1 MTAAASARWPGYAA
15 VRRNLRQAATWRKRQ
30 RPKMISVIY
39 TDENERELAEFITRS
54 LEGLDI
60 ERFEW
65 MALAADIGRGEVLT
79 GYYKSGVQ
87 DKLLA
92 ALHIMSDGLY
102 GIVDANFDRLMR
114 DHGYDAPDESGEDKD
129 VF

>member
-1 MTAAASARWPGYAA
+1 
-15 VRRNLRQAATWRKRQ
+15 
-30 RPKMISVIY
+30 MISVIY
-39 TDENERELAEFITRS
+39 TDENECELAAFLTRVF
-54 LEGLDI
+54 EGI
-60 ERFEW
+60 NAERFKW
-65 MALAADIGRGEVLT
+65 VALAADYGGGEVLT

-102 GIVDANFDRLMR
+102 GIMDANFDRLMR
-114 DHGYDAPDESGEDKD
+114 DHGYDAPDESGEDED

>member
-1 MTAAASARWPGYAA
+1 
-15 VRRNLRQAATWRKRQ
+15 
-30 RPKMISVIY
+30 MISVIY
-39 TDENERELAEFITRS
+39 TDENEREVAEFLARS
-54 LEGLDI
+54 LEGLDVA
-60 ERFEW
+60 RFGW
-65 MALAADIGRGEVLT
+65 LALAADIGGGEVLT

-102 GIVDANFDRLMR
+102 GIVDANFDRLMS

>member
-1 MTAAASARWPGYAA
+1 
-15 VRRNLRQAATWRKRQ
+15 
-30 RPKMISVIY
+30 MISVIY
-39 TDENERELAEFITRS
+39 TDENERELAEFLTRS

-114 DHGYDAPDESGEDKD
+114 DHGYDAPDESGEDED
-129 VF
+129 VFLPQGPRGGPFCESIYFITIRARARFQRFVRA

>member
-1 MTAAASARWPGYAA
+1 
-15 VRRNLRQAATWRKRQ
+15 
-30 RPKMISVIY
+30 MISAIY
-39 TDENERELAEFITRS
+39 TDENEREVAEYLTRS
-54 LEGLDI
+54 LEGLDV
-60 ERFEW
+60 
-65 MALAADIGRGEVLT
+65 AT

-114 DHGYDAPDESGEDKD
+114 DHGYDAPDESGEDED

>member
-1 MTAAASARWPGYAA
+1 
-15 VRRNLRQAATWRKRQ
+15 
-30 RPKMISVIY
+30 MISVIY
-39 TDENERELAEFITRS
+39 TDENEREVAEFLTRS
-54 LEGLDI
+54 LEGLDVA
-60 ERFEW
+60 RFGW
-65 MALAADIGRGEVLT
+65 LALVTDIGGGEVLT

-114 DHGYDAPDESGEDKD
+114 DHGYEAPDENEESEDM
-129 VF
+129 F

>member
-1 MTAAASARWPGYAA
+1 
-15 VRRNLRQAATWRKRQ
+15 
-30 RPKMISVIY
+30 MISVIY
-39 TDENERELAEFITRS
+39 TDENEREVAEFLTRS
-54 LEGLDI
+54 LEGLDVA
-60 ERFEW
+60 RFGW
-65 MALAADIGRGEVLT
+65 LALAADIGGGEVLT

-87 DKLLA
+87 DKLLV

-114 DHGYDAPDESGEDKD
+114 DHGYDAPDESGGDKD

>member
-1 MTAAASARWPGYAA
+1 
-15 VRRNLRQAATWRKRQ
+15 
-30 RPKMISVIY
+30 MISVIY
-39 TDENERELAEFITRS
+39 TDENERELAEFLTRS

-114 DHGYDAPDESGEDKD
+114 DHGYDAPDESGEDED
-129 VF
+129 VL

>member
-1 MTAAASARWPGYAA
+1 
-15 VRRNLRQAATWRKRQ
+15 
-30 RPKMISVIY
+30 MISVIY
-39 TDENERELAEFITRS
+39 TDENERELAEFLTRS
-54 LEGLDI
+54 LEGLDVA
-60 ERFEW
+60 RFGW
-65 MALAADIGRGEVLT
+65 LALVTDIGGGEVPT
-79 GYYKSGVQ
+79 SYYKSGVQ

-114 DHGYDAPDESGEDKD
+114 DHGYDAPDESGEDED

>member
-1 MTAAASARWPGYAA
+1 
-15 VRRNLRQAATWRKRQ
+15 
-30 RPKMISVIY
+30 MISVIY

-60 ERFEW
+60 ERFGW
-65 MALAADIGRGEVLT
+65 MALAADIGGGEVLT

-87 DKLLA
+87 DMMLA
-92 ALHIMSDGLY
+92 AMHIMSDSLY
-102 GIVDANFDRLMR
+102 RTVDANFDRLMR
-114 DHGYDAPDESGEDKD
+114 DHGYEAPDESGEDKD

>member
-1 MTAAASARWPGYAA
+1 
-15 VRRNLRQAATWRKRQ
+15 
-30 RPKMISVIY
+30 MISVIY
-39 TDENERELAEFITRS
+39 TDENEREVAEFLTRS
-54 LEGLDI
+54 LEGLDVA
-60 ERFEW
+60 RFGW
-65 MALAADIGRGEVLT
+65 LALVTDIGGGEVLT

-102 GIVDANFDRLMR
+102 GIMDANFDRLMR

>member
-1 MTAAASARWPGYAA
+1 
-15 VRRNLRQAATWRKRQ
+15 
-30 RPKMISVIY
+30 MISVIY
-39 TDENERELAEFITRS
+39 TDENERELAEFLTRS
-54 LEGLDI
+54 LEGLDVA
-60 ERFEW
+60 RFGW
-65 MALAADIGRGEVLT
+65 LALVTDIGGGEVLT

-114 DHGYDAPDESGEDKD
+114 DHGYDAPDESGEGEDM
-129 VF
+129 F

>member
-1 MTAAASARWPGYAA
+1 MR
-15 VRRNLRQAATWRKRQ
+15 
-30 RPKMISVIY
+30 SVIY
-39 TDENERELAEFITRS
+39 TDENEREVAEFLTRS
-54 LEGLDI
+54 LEGLDVA
-60 ERFEW
+60 RFGW
-65 MALAADIGRGEVLT
+65 MALAADIGGGEVLT

-114 DHGYDAPDESGEDKD
+114 DHGYDAPDESSEDED

>member
-1 MTAAASARWPGYAA
+1 
-15 VRRNLRQAATWRKRQ
+15 
-30 RPKMISVIY
+30 MISVIY
-39 TDENERELAEFITRS
+39 TDENEREVAEFLTRS
-54 LEGLDI
+54 LEGLDVA
-60 ERFEW
+60 RFGW
-65 MALAADIGRGEVLT
+65 LALVTDIGGGEVLT

-114 DHGYDAPDESGEDKD
+114 DHGYEAPDESGEDKD

>member
-1 MTAAASARWPGYAA
+1 
-15 VRRNLRQAATWRKRQ
+15 
-30 RPKMISVIY
+30 MISVIY
-39 TDENERELAEFITRS
+39 TDENEREVAEFLTRS
-54 LEGLDI
+54 LEGLDVA
-60 ERFEW
+60 RFGW
-65 MALAADIGRGEVLT
+65 LALVTDIGGGEVLT

-114 DHGYDAPDESGEDKD
+114 DHGYDAPDESGGDED

>member
-1 MTAAASARWPGYAA
+1 
-15 VRRNLRQAATWRKRQ
+15 
-30 RPKMISVIY
+30 MISVIY
-39 TDENERELAEFITRS
+39 SDENEREVAEFLMRS

-65 MALAADIGRGEVLT
+65 MALAADIGGGEVLT

-114 DHGYDAPDESGEDKD
+114 DHGYDAPDESGGDKD

>member
-1 MTAAASARWPGYAA
+1 
-15 VRRNLRQAATWRKRQ
+15 
-30 RPKMISVIY
+30 MISVIY

-60 ERFEW
+60 ERFGW
-65 MALAADIGRGEVLT
+65 LALAADIGGGE
-79 GYYKSGVQ
+79 VQ

-102 GIVDANFDRLMR
+102 GIVDANFDRLMS

>member
-1 MTAAASARWPGYAA
+1 
-15 VRRNLRQAATWRKRQ
+15 
-30 RPKMISVIY
+30 MISAIY
-39 TDENERELAEFITRS
+39 TDENEREVAEFLTRS
-54 LEGLDI
+54 LEGLDVA
-60 ERFEW
+60 RFGW
-65 MALAADIGRGEVLT
+65 LALVTDIGGGEVLT

-114 DHGYDAPDESGEDKD
+114 DHGYEAPDESGEDEG

>member
-1 MTAAASARWPGYAA
+1 
-15 VRRNLRQAATWRKRQ
+15 
-30 RPKMISVIY
+30 
-39 TDENERELAEFITRS
+39 
-54 LEGLDI
+54 
-60 ERFEW
+60 
-65 MALAADIGRGEVLT
+65 MAFC
-79 GYYKSGVQ
+79 SGVQ

-114 DHGYDAPDESGEDKD
+114 DHGYDAPDESGEDEN

>member
-1 MTAAASARWPGYAA
+1 
-15 VRRNLRQAATWRKRQ
+15 
-30 RPKMISVIY
+30 MISVIY
-39 TDENERELAEFITRS
+39 SDENERELAEFITRS
-54 LEGLDI
+54 FEGLDAGRI
-60 ERFEW
+60 EW
-65 MALAADIGRGEVLT
+65 LALAADIGGGEVLT
-79 GYYKSGVQ
+79 GYYKSSVQ

-114 DHGYDAPDESGEDKD
+114 DHGYDAPDESGEDED

>member
-39 TDENERELAEFITRS
+39 TDENEREVAEFLTRS
-54 LEGLDI
+54 LEGLDVA
-60 ERFEW
+60 RFGW
-65 MALAADIGRGEVLT
+65 MALAADIGGGEVLT

-114 DHGYDAPDESGEDKD
+114 DHGYEAPDESGEDED

>member
-1 MTAAASARWPGYAA
+1 
-15 VRRNLRQAATWRKRQ
+15 
-30 RPKMISVIY
+30 MISVIY
-39 TDENERELAEFITRS
+39 TDENERELAEFLTRS
-54 LEGLDI
+54 IEGLDI

-114 DHGYDAPDESGEDKD
+114 DHGYDAPDESGEGEDM
-129 VF
+129 F